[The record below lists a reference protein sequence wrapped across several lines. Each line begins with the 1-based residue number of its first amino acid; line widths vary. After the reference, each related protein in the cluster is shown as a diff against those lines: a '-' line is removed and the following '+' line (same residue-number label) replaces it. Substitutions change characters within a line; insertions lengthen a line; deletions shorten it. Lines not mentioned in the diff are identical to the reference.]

1 MLKLI
6 KFVYASDSTPPT
18 PIPLGNFCADDGLGP
33 FAKFL
38 CGLEQTSGQETPNAV
53 KTISAFALIISNVI
67 GIMSVVAG
75 MVFLFQI
82 LISGYNWLTS
92 GGDKEKLSKAQQGIV
107 NAVIGLTVVLAAY
120 ALISLVS
127 QVLGF
132 DILLN
137 DPADFVELIQP
148 K

>member
-1 MLKLI
+1 M
-6 KFVYASDSTPPT
+6 
-18 PIPLGNFCADDGLGP
+18 
-33 FAKFL
+33 
-38 CGLEQTSGQETPNAV
+38 
-53 KTISAFALIISNVI
+53 
-67 GIMSVVAG
+67 
-75 MVFLFQI
+75 
-82 LISGYNWLTS
+82 
-92 GGDKEKLSKAQQGIV
+92 
-107 NAVIGLTVVLAAY
+107 IGLTVVLAAY